1 MTAIAQRTRM
11 VEERVA
17 RAATQNGRDPADIQI
32 IAASKYADLAELSDA
47 IDAGID
53 VFGENRAQELV
64 RKSEQMDESV
74 HWHFIGHLQSNKV
87 RTVVPRVDLIHSLDS
102 FELAR
107 EVDKRAVGVPKIQD
121 VLVEVNVSG
130 EQTKHG
136 VSPDE
141 LEDVLRKAA
150 ELPNL
155 SVLGLMCMAPL
166 GSDFQSRQVFREL
179 RGLAERASAK
189 GLLPVPYELSMGMT
203 SDFEIAIAEGATMIR
218 IGSAIFK
225 EES

>member
-1 MTAIAQRTRM
+1 MSVIAQRTRM

-17 RAATQNGRDPADIQI
+17 KAAAQSGRDPADIQI

-53 VFGENRAQELV
+53 IFGENRAQELV
-64 RKSEQMDESV
+64 RKSERTGESV

-87 RTVVPRVDLIHSLDS
+87 RMVVPRVDLIHSLDS
-102 FELAR
+102 VELAR
-107 EVDKRAVGVPKIQD
+107 EVDKRAVGVPKVQD

-141 LEDVLRKAA
+141 LEGVLLKAA
-150 ELPNL
+150 ELDNL
-155 SVLGLMCMAPL
+155 NVLGLMCMAPL
-166 GSDFQSRQVFREL
+166 GSELQSRQVFREL
-179 RGLAERASAK
+179 RDLAERASAK
-189 GLLPVPYELSMGMT
+189 GLLPVSYELSMGMT
-203 SDFEIAIAEGATMIR
+203 NDFEIAIAEGATMIR

-225 EES
+225 EDS